1 MSLIKKANELNV
13 QTRIKMLIYGQ
24 AGMGKTTLAL
34 SAPRPLLIDFD
45 NGVNRVNYAHIKDTV
60 QIESYYD
67 LLTVLN
73 NEDLRPFDT
82 IVIDTGGKMLDAMA
96 TYIIANNPK
105 LGRSNGML
113 TQQGYGQ
120 RKAEFT
126 ALLRLLYS
134 KNKDVVFVAHRK
146 AVNDNDETRY
156 VPLFGGSNYDDLVT
170 ELDLVGYLEANG
182 RKRTITFDP
191 TSRNDGKNTCNLSS
205 VMEIPEIV
213 DSKGNAVGENNFLA
227 DTIFT
232 MYRNRLIERS
242 VEGKAYRTLMADL
255 DEKIEKVENAEQANA
270 FVASINSY
278 NHIGNSKSIA
288 AKKFQAKCISLGL
301 LYNKEK
307 KVYTDPQPKPQPQ
320 QEPPKTPEPK
330 SKQKE
335 PVKHEA

>member
-34 SAPRPLLIDFD
+34 SAPKPLLIDFD

-60 QIESYYD
+60 QVESYYD

-73 NEDLRPFDT
+73 NEDLSPYET

-146 AVNDNDETRY
+146 SVNDNDETRY

-191 TSRNDGKNTCNLSS
+191 TSRNDGKNTCNLPS

-213 DSKGNAVGENNFLA
+213 DTKGNAKGENNFLS
-227 DTIFT
+227 DTVFT

-242 VEGKAYRTLMADL
+242 VEGKAYRTLM
-255 DEKIEKVENAEQANA
+255 DELEEQIEKVENAEQANA
-270 FVASINSY
+270 FVASINTY

-288 AKKFQAKCISLGL
+288 AKKFQAKCNSIGL
-301 LYNKEK
+301 IFNKELK
-307 KVYTDPQPKPQPQ
+307 TYSDPQPKPQPEPAP
-320 QEPPKTPEPK
+320 QET
-330 SKQKE
+330 
-335 PVKHEA
+335 VANEA

>member
-1 MSLIKKANELNV
+1 MSLIKKPNELNV

-34 SAPRPLLIDFD
+34 SAPSPLLIDFD

-60 QIESYYD
+60 QIESYSD

-73 NEDLRPFDT
+73 TEDLTPFET

-96 TYIIANNPK
+96 TYIIAKNPK
-105 LGRSNGML
+105 LGRANGML

-134 KNKDVVFVAHRK
+134 KKKDVVFVAHRK
-146 AVNDNDETRY
+146 ALVDNDETRY

-191 TSRNDGKNTCNLSS
+191 TSRNDGKNTCNLPA

-213 DSKGNAVGENNFLA
+213 DTEGNAIGDNNFLS

-232 MYRNRLIERS
+232 MYRNRLVERS
-242 VEGKAYRTLMADL
+242 VEGKAYRTLMDDL
-255 DEKIEKVENAEQANA
+255 EEKISKIKNAEQANA
-270 FVASINSY
+270 FVAGINSY
-278 NHIGNSKSIA
+278 NYIGNSKSIA
-288 AKKFQAKCISLGL
+288 AKKFTTQCASLGL
-301 LYNKEK
+301 IWNKDSK
-307 KVYTDPQPKPQPQ
+307 SYSDPVPA
-320 QEPPKTPEPK
+320 
-330 SKQKE
+330 E
-335 PVKHEA
+335 PVANEA

>member
-13 QTRIKMLIYGQ
+13 QTRIKILIYGQ

-34 SAPRPLLIDFD
+34 SAPKPLLIDFD

-73 NEDLRPFDT
+73 NEDLTPFET

-96 TYIIANNPK
+96 EYIIANNPK

-146 AVNDNDETRY
+146 SVNDNDETRY

-191 TSRNDGKNTCNLSS
+191 TSRNDGKNTCNLPS

-213 DSKGNAVGENNFLA
+213 DAKGNAKGENNFLS
-227 DTIFT
+227 DTVFT

-242 VEGKAYRTLMADL
+242 VEGKAYATLMGEL
-255 DEKIEKVENAEQANA
+255 EGKIEKIENAEQANA

-288 AKKFQAKCISLGL
+288 AKKFQMKCNALGL
-301 LYNKEK
+301 TYNKGEK
-307 KVYTDPQPKPQPQ
+307 LYSDPQPQTQ
-320 QEPPKTPEPK
+320 AQETASNE
-330 SKQKE
+330 S
-335 PVKHEA
+335 

>member
-1 MSLIKKANELNV
+1 MSLIRKPNELNV

-34 SAPRPLLIDFD
+34 SAPKPLLIDFD

-60 QIESYYD
+60 QIESYND

-73 NEDLRPFDT
+73 NEDLSEFET

-96 TYIIANNPK
+96 TYIIAKNPK

-146 AVNDNDETRY
+146 ALVDNDETRY
-156 VPLFGGSNYDDLVT
+156 IPLFGGSNYDDLVT

-191 TSRNDGKNTCNLSS
+191 TSRNDGKNTCNLPS

-213 DSKGNAVGENNFLA
+213 DTDGNAIGENNFLC
-227 DTIFT
+227 DTIFP

-242 VEGKAYRTLMADL
+242 VEGKAYRTLMEEL
-255 DEKIEKVENAEQANA
+255 EEKIDKIQNAKDANS
-270 FVASINSY
+270 FVANINTY
-278 NHIGNSKSIA
+278 NHIGNSKSMA
-288 AKKFQAKCISLGL
+288 AKKFSMKCATLGL
-301 LYNKEK
+301 TYDKEK
-307 KVYTDPQPKPQPQ
+307 KLYSDPKPQPQ
-320 QEPPKTPEPK
+320 AQPKPEPQAQPQPQ
-330 SKQKE
+330 SQE
-335 PVKHEA
+335 TVKK

>member
-34 SAPRPLLIDFD
+34 SAPKPLLIDFD

-67 LLTVLN
+67 LLSVLN
-73 NEDLRPFDT
+73 NEDLSPFET

-146 AVNDNDETRY
+146 SVNDNDETRY

-191 TSRNDGKNTCNLSS
+191 TSRNDGKNTCNLPS

-213 DSKGNAVGENNFLA
+213 DAKGNAIGENNFLS
-227 DTIFT
+227 DTVFT
-232 MYRNRLIERS
+232 LYRNRLIERS
-242 VEGKAYRTLMADL
+242 VEGKAYATLMGDL
-255 DEKIEKVENAEQANA
+255 DDKIEKIENAEQANA

-288 AKKFQAKCISLGL
+288 AKKFQSKCISLGL
-301 LYNKEK
+301 IYNKKEK
-307 KVYTDPQPKPQPQ
+307 TYSDPEPKPQPQ
-320 QEPPKTPEPK
+320 AQPQAQPQPQESAANE
-330 SKQKE
+330 
-335 PVKHEA
+335 

>member
-1 MSLIKKANELNV
+1 MSLIKKPNELNV

-34 SAPRPLLIDFD
+34 SAPSPLLIDFD

-60 QIESYYD
+60 QIESYSD

-73 NEDLRPFDT
+73 TEDLTPFET

-96 TYIIANNPK
+96 TYIIAKNPK
-105 LGRSNGML
+105 LGRANGML

-134 KNKDVVFVAHRK
+134 KKKDVVFVAHRK
-146 AVNDNDETRY
+146 ALVDNDETRY

-191 TSRNDGKNTCNLSS
+191 TSRNDGKNTCNLPA

-213 DSKGNAVGENNFLA
+213 DTEGNAIGDNNFLS

-232 MYRNRLIERS
+232 MYRNRLVERS
-242 VEGKAYRTLMADL
+242 VEGKAYRTLMDDL
-255 DEKIEKVENAEQANA
+255 EEKISKIKNAEQANA
-270 FVASINSY
+270 FVAGINSY

-288 AKKFQAKCISLGL
+288 AKKFTTQCASLGL
-301 LYNKEK
+301 IWNKDSK
-307 KVYTDPQPKPQPQ
+307 SYSDPVPA
-320 QEPPKTPEPK
+320 
-330 SKQKE
+330 E
-335 PVKHEA
+335 PVANEA

>member
-1 MSLIKKANELNV
+1 MSLIKKPNELNV

-34 SAPRPLLIDFD
+34 SAPSPLLIDFD

-60 QIESYYD
+60 QIESYND

-73 NEDLRPFDT
+73 TEDLTPFET

-96 TYIIANNPK
+96 TYIIAKNPK
-105 LGRSNGML
+105 LGRANGML

-134 KNKDVVFVAHRK
+134 KKKDVVFVAHRK
-146 AVNDNDETRY
+146 ALVDNDETRY

-191 TSRNDGKNTCNLSS
+191 TSRNDGKNTCNLPA

-213 DSKGNAVGENNFLA
+213 DTEGNAIGDNNFLS

-232 MYRNRLIERS
+232 MYRNRLVERS
-242 VEGKAYRTLMADL
+242 VEGKAYRTLMDDL
-255 DEKIEKVENAEQANA
+255 EEKISKIKNAEQANA
-270 FVASINSY
+270 FVAGINSY

-288 AKKFQAKCISLGL
+288 AKKFTTQCASLGL
-301 LYNKEK
+301 IWNKDSK
-307 KVYTDPQPKPQPQ
+307 SYSDPVPA
-320 QEPPKTPEPK
+320 
-330 SKQKE
+330 E
-335 PVKHEA
+335 PVANEA

>member
-67 LLTVLN
+67 LLAVLN
-73 NEDLRPFDT
+73 NEDLSPFDT

-134 KNKDVVFVAHRK
+134 KKKDVVFVAHRK
-146 AVNDNDETRY
+146 SVNDNDETRY

-191 TSRNDGKNTCNLSS
+191 TSRNDGKNTCNLPP
-205 VMEIPEIV
+205 VMEIPVIV
-213 DSKGNAVGENNFLA
+213 DTNGNAVGENNFLA
-227 DTIFT
+227 ETVFT

-242 VEGKAYRTLMADL
+242 VEGKAYRALMDDL
-255 DEKIEKVENAEQANA
+255 DSKIEQISNAEGANA

-288 AKKFQAKCISLGL
+288 AKKFQSKCNSLGL
-301 LYNKEK
+301 IYNKNE
-307 KVYTDPQPKPQPQ
+307 KVYIDPQPQPQ
-320 QEPPKTPEPK
+320 
-330 SKQKE
+330 E
-335 PVKHEA
+335 PVANEA

>member
-1 MSLIKKANELNV
+1 MSLIKKPNELNV

-34 SAPRPLLIDFD
+34 SAPSPLLIDFD

-60 QIESYYD
+60 QIESYND

-73 NEDLRPFDT
+73 TEDLTPFET

-96 TYIIANNPK
+96 TYIIAKNPK
-105 LGRSNGML
+105 LGRANGML

-134 KNKDVVFVAHRK
+134 KKKDVVFVAHRK
-146 AVNDNDETRY
+146 ALVDNDETRY

-191 TSRNDGKNTCNLSS
+191 TSRNDGKNTCNLPA

-213 DSKGNAVGENNFLA
+213 DTEGNAIGDNNFLS

-232 MYRNRLIERS
+232 MYRNRLVERS
-242 VEGKAYRTLMADL
+242 VEGKAYRTLMDDL
-255 DEKIEKVENAEQANA
+255 EEKISKIKNAEQANA
-270 FVASINSY
+270 FVAGINSY
-278 NHIGNSKSIA
+278 NHIGNSKSIT
-288 AKKFQAKCISLGL
+288 AKRFTTQCASLGL
-301 LYNKEK
+301 IWNKDSK
-307 KVYTDPQPKPQPQ
+307 SYSDPVPA
-320 QEPPKTPEPK
+320 
-330 SKQKE
+330 E
-335 PVKHEA
+335 PVANEA

>member
-1 MSLIKKANELNV
+1 MSLIKKPNELNV

-34 SAPRPLLIDFD
+34 SAPSPLLIDFD

-60 QIESYYD
+60 QIESYND

-73 NEDLRPFDT
+73 TEDLTPFET

-96 TYIIANNPK
+96 TYIIAKNPK
-105 LGRSNGML
+105 LGRANGML

-134 KNKDVVFVAHRK
+134 KKKDVVFVAHRK
-146 AVNDNDETRY
+146 ALVDNDETRY

-191 TSRNDGKNTCNLSS
+191 TSRNDGKNTCNLPA

-213 DSKGNAVGENNFLA
+213 DTEGNAIGDNNFLS

-232 MYRNRLIERS
+232 MYRNRLVERS
-242 VEGKAYRTLMADL
+242 VEGKAYRTLMDDL
-255 DEKIEKVENAEQANA
+255 EEKISKIKNAEQANA
-270 FVASINSY
+270 FVAGINSY

-288 AKKFQAKCISLGL
+288 AKRFTTQCASLGL
-301 LYNKEK
+301 IWNKDSK
-307 KVYTDPQPKPQPQ
+307 SYSDPVPA
-320 QEPPKTPEPK
+320 
-330 SKQKE
+330 E
-335 PVKHEA
+335 PVANEA

>member
-34 SAPRPLLIDFD
+34 SAPNPLLIDFD

-60 QIESYYD
+60 QIESYND

-73 NEDLRPFDT
+73 TEDLTPFET

-96 TYIIANNPK
+96 TYIIAKNPK
-105 LGRSNGML
+105 LGRANGML

-146 AVNDNDETRY
+146 ALVDNDETRY

-191 TSRNDGKNTCNLSS
+191 TSRNDGKNTCNLPA
-205 VMEIPEIV
+205 VMGIPEIV
-213 DSKGNAVGENNFLA
+213 DTEGNAIGDNNFLS

-242 VEGKAYRTLMADL
+242 VEGKAYRTLMDDL
-255 DEKIEKVENAEQANA
+255 EEKISKIKNAEQANA
-270 FVASINSY
+270 FVAGINSY

-288 AKKFQAKCISLGL
+288 AKKFTARCASIGL
-301 LYNKEK
+301 IWDKDSKTYS
-307 KVYTDPQPKPQPQ
+307 DPVPA
-320 QEPPKTPEPK
+320 
-330 SKQKE
+330 E
-335 PVKHEA
+335 PVANEA

>member
-1 MSLIKKANELNV
+1 MSLIKKPNELNV

-34 SAPRPLLIDFD
+34 SAPSPLLIDFD

-60 QIESYYD
+60 QIESYSD

-73 NEDLRPFDT
+73 TEDLTPFET

-96 TYIIANNPK
+96 TYIIAKNPK
-105 LGRSNGML
+105 LGRANGML

-134 KNKDVVFVAHRK
+134 KKKDVVFVAHRK
-146 AVNDNDETRY
+146 ALVDNDETRY

-191 TSRNDGKNTCNLSS
+191 TSRNDGKNTCNLPA

-213 DSKGNAVGENNFLA
+213 DTEGNAIGDNNFLS

-232 MYRNRLIERS
+232 MYRNRLVERS
-242 VEGKAYRTLMADL
+242 VEGKAYRTLMDDL
-255 DEKIEKVENAEQANA
+255 EEKISKIKNAEQANA
-270 FVASINSY
+270 FVAGINSY

-288 AKKFQAKCISLGL
+288 AKKVTTQCASLGL
-301 LYNKEK
+301 IWNKDSK
-307 KVYTDPQPKPQPQ
+307 SYSDPVPA
-320 QEPPKTPEPK
+320 
-330 SKQKE
+330 E
-335 PVKHEA
+335 PVANEA